1 MNCRKDRQY
10 NEKKKSTLSNERRQA
25 SCVDYRNRQLL
36 SNKSDGLL
44 DMGGVMNKED
54 LDYDQLEVQVTVTY
68 KGKRWDNFEV
78 SDESLYSIYED
89 IDQYLE
95 DSQ

>member
-1 MNCRKDRQY
+1 MIMDNLF
-10 NEKKKSTLSNERRQA
+10 NSRRI
-25 SCVDYRNRQLL
+25 
-36 SNKSDGLL
+36 
-44 DMGGVMNKED
+44 VMNKED
-54 LDYDQLEVQVTVTY
+54 LDYDKLEVQVIVTY

-95 DSQ
+95 DTNGSD

>member
-1 MNCRKDRQY
+1 MK
-10 NEKKKSTLSNERRQA
+10 NEKKKTTLSDERRPI
-25 SCVDYRNRQLL
+25 SCVDYRNGQLF
-36 SNKSDGLL
+36 SNQSDGLL
-44 DMGGVMNKED
+44 DMGGLMNKED
-54 LDYDQLEVQVTVTY
+54 LDYDKLEVQVTVTY
-68 KGKRWDNFEV
+68 KGKKWDNFEV

>member
-1 MNCRKDRQY
+1 MIMDNLCK
-10 NEKKKSTLSNERRQA
+10 RR
-25 SCVDYRNRQLL
+25 RL
-36 SNKSDGLL
+36 
-44 DMGGVMNKED
+44 MNKED
-54 LDYDQLEVQVTVTY
+54 LDYDKLEVHVIVTY
-68 KGKRWDNFEV
+68 KGKELDNFDV

>member
-1 MNCRKDRQY
+1 
-10 NEKKKSTLSNERRQA
+10 
-25 SCVDYRNRQLL
+25 
-36 SNKSDGLL
+36 
-44 DMGGVMNKED
+44 MGGVMNKED

-78 SDESLYSIYED
+78 SAESLYSIYED

-95 DSQ
+95 DNQ

>member
-1 MNCRKDRQY
+1 MDNLCK
-10 NEKKKSTLSNERRQA
+10 RR
-25 SCVDYRNRQLL
+25 RL
-36 SNKSDGLL
+36 
-44 DMGGVMNKED
+44 MNKED
-54 LDYDQLEVQVTVTY
+54 LDYDKLEVHVIVTY
-68 KGKRWDNFEV
+68 KGKELDNFDV